1 LINKKESWLKPDI
14 IGKPEKTSM
23 GTIKLCNRKEE
34 KPSDE
39 QVAITEE
46 ELKNILLT
54 MRQL

>member
-14 IGKPEKTSM
+14 IGKPEKTCM